1 MIRLAAIILALCI
14 TSAALAQQVP
24 PYTYPLT
31 LGTSS
36 VTVLPADPAR
46 KKVIFHN
53 PNDQAKIAVCPIGP
67 GRAVGSSQSLII
79 AAINGAGSSQFFR
92 TRALKSAAAPRAARS
107 SRWVRHESAS
117 PARQGQTRQS
127 GNSSDAPSAICVSI

>member
-14 TSAALAQQVP
+14 TSAAPAQQVP

-79 AAINGAGSSQFFR
+79 AAINGAGCLTILPYQSVEISGSTASGPQQQMG
-92 TRALKSAAAPRAARS
+92 TPWVGIASAPGS
-107 SRWVRHESAS
+107 N
-117 PARQGQTRQS
+117 QT
-127 GNSSDAPSAICVSI
+127 IWEFE